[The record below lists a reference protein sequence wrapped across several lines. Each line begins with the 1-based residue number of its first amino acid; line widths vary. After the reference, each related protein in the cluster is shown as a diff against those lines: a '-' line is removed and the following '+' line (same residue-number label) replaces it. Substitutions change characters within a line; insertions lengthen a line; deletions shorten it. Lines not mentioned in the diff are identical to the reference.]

1 MIKYDHVWCERN
13 VFICENECKCKY
25 WRWHSRYQI
34 AIANYNMQKSIEF
47 FLNLSKQAVLN
58 YQSSYALRCSVPVLI
73 RIVSIRSI
81 HERWF
86 RLIFSRSI
94 WIWKKSSYFN
104 LHIKCFCN
112 NEKIKKIVFPFL
124 LCSKYVHVYVH
135 TIVII

>member
-104 LHIKCFCN
+104 LHIECFFA
-112 NEKIKKIVFPFL
+112 IMKKLKKSSFHFFYAPKTFTFTFIP
-124 LCSKYVHVYVH
+124 
-135 TIVII
+135 